1 MERDLKNNQAK
12 RRKRRAKEKKLRKIK
27 LSFFGVALTVSFSFM
42 YKYKFTSSDLVKA
55 KDTKIVANKEEKKV
69 AKKEQASKGDL
80 ANENQEVLVSLR
92 DGEKTIGYSDIL
104 QNYKKVDKEG
114 YIYSADKLE
123 SRELLKVQPGEYIR
137 TYGFTEEWIKV
148 KHKSVE
154 GFVKRDIIRSVEDSK
169 LKVVDGHLVVAKGYE
184 VPEDFDY
191 SFDIE
196 TESALMVML
205 ESMKR
210 EGLNLKVG
218 RTYTSFQDEK
228 DYIENN
234 ESSYPKPNEY
244 ESELRTGLAVELY
257 NENTD
262 PRLDNGFLETEEGKW
277 ILENAHK
284 YGFVLRYPADKE
296 DITGFAHDENIFR
309 FVGVDLAKTMYEN
322 NLTMEEYFK

>member
-1 MERDLKNNQAK
+1 MERDLKHNQEK
-12 RRKRRAKEKKLRKIK
+12 RRKRRAKAKKLRKLK
-27 LSFFGVALTVSFSFM
+27 FCFFGVALTVSFSFI
-42 YKYKFTSSDLVKA
+42 YKYKFTNKDLVKA
-55 KDTKIVANKEEKKV
+55 KDSQIVAPREEKKL
-69 AKKEQASKGDL
+69 AKREQASRGDL
-80 ANENQEVLVSLR
+80 ANENKEFNLELR
-92 DGEKTIGYSDIL
+92 DGKKTIGYSDIL
-104 QNYKKVDKEG
+104 QAYKKVDKEG
-114 YIYSADKLE
+114 YIYSSDSIE
-123 SRELLKVQPGEYIR
+123 SRQLLKLNPGEYIK

-154 GFVKRDIIRSVEDSK
+154 GFVKRDIIRSIDEKK
-169 LKVVDGHLVVAKGYE
+169 LKVIDGHLVVAKGYE
-184 VPEDFDY
+184 VPEDFNY

-218 RTYTSFQDEK
+218 RTYTSFEEEK

-234 ESSYPKPNEY
+234 DSSYPKPNEY

-296 DITGFAHDENIFR
+296 EVTGFAQDENIFR
-309 FVGVDLAKTMYEN
+309 FVGVDLAKIMYEE